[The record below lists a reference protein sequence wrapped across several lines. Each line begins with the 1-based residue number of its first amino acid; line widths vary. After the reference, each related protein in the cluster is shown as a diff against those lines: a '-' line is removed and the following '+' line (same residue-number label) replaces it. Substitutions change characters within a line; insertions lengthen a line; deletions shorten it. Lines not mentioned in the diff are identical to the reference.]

1 MTVKA
6 KRFRIGVE
14 GATTDGREIQREW
27 LEQMAASYNPAVYTA
42 LINLE
47 HIKSYLPDSTF
58 NRYGKVTALFAEEIP
73 GGAGEK
79 RPEII
84 HLYGSQPEVR

>member
-47 HIKSYLPDSTF
+47 HIKSYLPDPADLTAMSVEVVTF
-58 NRYGKVTALFAEEIP
+58 LLKKSVLAGLPTA
-73 GGAGEK
+73 
-79 RPEII
+79 
-84 HLYGSQPEVR
+84 